1 MVSRPVVLIPCDV
14 KRYGEYPFHC
24 VGEKYINA
32 VAHGAGAMPLLMPA
46 WGRGAELCDLTD
58 LFELDV
64 ILDRVHGVFL
74 PGSTSNVHPHRY
86 GGADMDMLHDEQRDA
101 GVFPLIERTL
111 SRGLPLLAVCRGLQ
125 ELNVALGGTL
135 HPRIHELPGYLDH
148 RENDELPRDAQYG
161 LVHAVDAVH
170 GGMLAELVG
179 AERFLVNSL
188 HAQGIAELGAGLRVE
203 ARAEDGLIEAVS
215 MVGAWVLGVQWHP
228 EWHFTDDAA
237 SAKLFAGFGE
247 ALRAA

>member
-1 MVSRPVVLIPCDV
+1 MSRPVVLIPCDV

-46 WGRGAELCDLTD
+46 WGRGSELRELTD
-58 LFELDV
+58 LFDLDA

-86 GGADMDMLHDEQRDA
+86 GGADLDMLHDEQRDA
-101 GVFPLIERTL
+101 VVFPLIERAL
-111 SRGLPLLAVCRGLQ
+111 SRGLPLLANGQTGLGLGVIRQ
-125 ELNVALGGTL
+125 AATTNPFTVNV
-135 HPRIHELPGYLDH
+135 
-148 RENDELPRDAQYG
+148 
-161 LVHAVDAVH
+161 
-170 GGMLAELVG
+170 
-179 AERFLVNSL
+179 
-188 HAQGIAELGAGLRVE
+188 AQGIAELGAGLRVE

-215 MVGAWVLGVQWHP
+215 MVGGWVLGVQWHP
-228 EWHFTDDAA
+228 EWHFTDDTA